1 MNNPH
6 TITTMVVGLAYVRI
20 VRRAENDQPAARGA
34 NVEAGFV
41 REFQNA
47 VRAEVIEDNNNDVT
61 ASAVASTN
69 GQTVIVQHRPGL
81 TPTQV
86 TARMGIM

>member
-1 MNNPH
+1 
-6 TITTMVVGLAYVRI
+6 MVVGLAYVRI
-20 VRRAENDQPAARGA
+20 ARRAENAQPAARGA

-47 VRAEVIEDNNNDVT
+47 VRAEVIDNNNNDVS

-69 GQTVIVQHRPGL
+69 GQTVIVLHRPGL
-81 TPTQV
+81 KPTQV
-86 TARMGIM
+86 AARMGLM